1 MGLGY
6 QSLNLLFG
14 LWSDGKLKGLKNV
27 LEIGAQDI
35 KAPEMEID
43 LALAALTGKGGVQT
57 RDPKGS
63 KSQYSPKKLYLA
75 LGFSDYQC
83 IDADGTND
91 AHVLDLNQD
100 LRKQGFDGQ
109 FDLVT
114 NFGTTEHCF
123 DQFQAF
129 RNIHQSCAVGGV
141 MIHDVPFQGYLNHGL
156 FNYQPNL
163 FLDLARANAYDILG
177 IYLNI
182 DADCGSL
189 SPYSDA
195 LMKYIS
201 IPSASASTM
210 SLMVALRKTAA
221 SEFRT
226 PYDGKYIGAS
236 KFKVEYKFDA
246 LPKSYLPIDTKVLT
260 DSIPA
265 KTLAR
270 ILAERIKRKIR
281 NYF

>member
-6 QSLNLLFG
+6 QGLNLLFG
-14 LWSDGKLKGLKNV
+14 LWTDGKLKGLKSV

-35 KAPEMEID
+35 KAPELEID
-43 LALAALTGKGGVQT
+43 LALAALIGKGGVKT
-57 RDPKGS
+57 RDPEGS
-63 KSQYSPKKLYLA
+63 KSQYSPKSLYLA
-75 LGFSDYQC
+75 LGFTDYQC

-91 AHVLDLNQD
+91 AHVMDLNQD
-100 LRKQGFDGQ
+100 VRKQGFKGQ

-129 RNIHQSCAVGGV
+129 RNIHECCAQGGI

-163 FLDLARANAYDILG
+163 FLDLARANGYDILG

-182 DADCGSL
+182 DAYCGSL

-195 LMKYIS
+195 LMKYIAL
-201 IPSASASTM
+201 PSVASSTM
-210 SLMVALRKTAA
+210 SLMVALRKTHAE
-221 SEFRT
+221 EFRT

-236 KFKVEYKFDA
+236 KFKAEYKFDA
-246 LPKSYLPIDTKVLT
+246 LPKSYLPIDVKTLT
-260 DSIPA
+260 DSISA
-265 KTLAR
+265 NTLAR
-270 ILAERIKRKIR
+270 ILANRIKQKIR